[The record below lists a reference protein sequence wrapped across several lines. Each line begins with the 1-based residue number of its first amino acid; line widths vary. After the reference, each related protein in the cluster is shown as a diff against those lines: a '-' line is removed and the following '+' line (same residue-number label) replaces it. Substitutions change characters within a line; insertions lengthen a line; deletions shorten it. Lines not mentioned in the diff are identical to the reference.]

1 MAIWDGE
8 GGLDPGRTNPPVR
21 EALVE
26 EWAVDAAARRLPVSC
41 GDSRDL
47 RVEEESDEWIDELL
61 EGLLEDSVAPDDSAA
76 EDEALEGMQEAVDGG
91 EAADEAVEAEEL
103 EALEL
108 PHLHRVL
115 ELEVAVGV
123 CLEAVEKAARL
134 LQRRQWL

>member
-47 RVEEESDEWIDELL
+47 RGEEESDEWVGELL
-61 EGLLEDSVAPDDSAA
+61 ESLPEDSVAPGDSAA
-76 EDEALEGMQEAVDGG
+76 EVEALGEMQEAVAGG

-108 PHLHRVL
+108 PHLRRGL
-115 ELEVAVGV
+115 EPGVVVGV
-123 CLEAVEKAARL
+123 CLEAAGKEVRL
-134 LQRRQWL
+134 LRRRRWP